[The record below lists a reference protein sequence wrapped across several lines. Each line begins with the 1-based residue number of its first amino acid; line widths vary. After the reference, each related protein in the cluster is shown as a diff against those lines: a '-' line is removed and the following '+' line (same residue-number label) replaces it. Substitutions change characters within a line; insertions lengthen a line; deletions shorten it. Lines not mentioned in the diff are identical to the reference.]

1 MQSARDEHA
10 GAEPLP
16 RWWRLLMIAA
26 ATIVF
31 CSCARRE
38 NRARGA
44 EPPRAASARASD
56 AGAVT
61 ISDYRITASDYSDDG
76 RYELPSPDF
85 FSASPD
91 GLPEAAFRGTARWY
105 EENGL
110 PWEPLPPGAPPLP
123 YMIVGPWTPPGFGN
137 PWPWEEYLHDGG
149 DRDLPVKVD
158 SEWHIYGLNVED
170 TIAHYDTLDG
180 RRKVTPSN
188 CVHLYAPRFGSIRK
202 IVGANLNEQVEG
214 PRGIDR
220 PAGPEMINELLPP
233 LVAVKDDQ
241 PLAQAGVRMPTPLT
255 LLEREGLVTQVIQPR
270 ELKDALLPYENLGII
285 RTGELIQAEK
295 PYLAEGLQAAIAWT
309 DVAAV
314 QVLLEH
320 QAANEVVGDRRVQA
334 TYLVEH
340 KGRPALRLCKV
351 ASTQFARPG
360 ETVDFTLRFD
370 NVGDETIGNVTIV
383 DNLTAR
389 LEYVPDS
396 AQASVKANFGTENNT
411 VGSLVL
417 RWEILDPV
425 EPGEGG
431 ICHFRCR
438 VR

>member
-1 MQSARDEHA
+1 MPCTRDEHVA
-10 GAEPLP
+10 DEPLP

-31 CSCARRE
+31 CSCARKE

-44 EPPRAASARASD
+44 EPVIVSD
-56 AGAVT
+56 SVAIG
-61 ISDYRITASDYSDDG
+61 DERITATDYDDEGYSAASSDEVIYG
-76 RYELPSPDF
+76 MPSLLL
-85 FSASPD
+85 ATPD
-91 GLPEAAFRGTARWY
+91 GLPEAAFRGTARLY
-105 EENGL
+105 DEMGL
-110 PWEPLPPGAPPLP
+110 PWEPLPPGVPPLP
-123 YMIVGPWTPPGFGN
+123 FLIMGPWTPPGFGN

-158 SEWHIYGLNVED
+158 ADWHIYGLNVED

-188 CVHLYAPRFGSIRK
+188 CVHIYSPRFGAIRK
-202 IVGANLNEQVEG
+202 VIGATLNEHIQG
-214 PRGIDR
+214 PHNVDR
-220 PAGPEMINELLPP
+220 PAGPELINELLPP

-241 PLAQAGVRMPTPLT
+241 PLAQEGLRVPTPLVR
-255 LLEREGLVTQVIQPR
+255 LARDGAVSQVLQAR
-270 ELKDALLPYENLGII
+270 ELKDALLPYEDLGII
-285 RTGELIQAEK
+285 RTGEYIQAEK
-295 PYLAEGLQAAIAWT
+295 AYLAEGLQAAIAWT
-309 DVAAV
+309 DVQAV

-340 KGRPALRLCKV
+340 KGCPALRLCKV
-351 ASTQFARPG
+351 ASTQFALPG

-389 LEYVPDS
+389 LEYVADS
-396 AQASVKANFGTENNT
+396 AQASVKANFSTETNT

-417 RWEILDPV
+417 RWEIIDPL

-431 ICHFRCR
+431 IAHFRCR